1 MIDGF
6 YGLVSSCI
14 GMFFYKTKIEYT
26 HGMECNKKIARKFI
40 TFATPI
46 THTYTTHFE
55 LNLPIV
61 FSNKKYA
68 YNVEW
73 TFCVMNLRHYM

>member
-1 MIDGF
+1 
-6 YGLVSSCI
+6 
-14 GMFFYKTKIEYT
+14 
-26 HGMECNKKIARKFI
+26 MECNKKIARKFI